1 MSYSAHNMRDFARFA
16 TAATPSRNPA
26 TGLSSR
32 RPVTVAACAVLA
44 AALLTGCAT
53 PGGGKAS
60 TQGPAEEPLP
70 ADPNALVLGAEVALQ
85 RGNNLEACRAY
96 VQAAQLAKDVDLAEQ
111 ATRVC
116 YEHHQ
121 WSQVLTAAER
131 WLELNQTDEEA
142 RRFAAFAALH
152 LYRID
157 TAVEHVEFLLNT
169 AFINPQAGFLAI
181 LPQLAEEGS
190 ASATTAVLERLVL
203 KYPDVME
210 AHYTLARAALQSE
223 NFALAL
229 QHAQQA
235 HDLGPYWTP
244 AGLLLAQ
251 VRMARGDA
259 DAALASARQIVE
271 ADKQDSYRLEYA
283 IMLMTTGRQEEA
295 RNELNALAGSQSVAA
310 VVERLLADLD
320 FQHGN
325 RDAAAKRYG
334 SLVANGRFVYES
346 LFNLGAIAES
356 REDWD
361 EAVRLYSR
369 ITGGDMAMAAQ
380 MRVARIKAK
389 REGLQQGLAHLEEFV
404 KTRPQYTLDAI
415 NARAGL
421 LAANG
426 DKPGAMALLDTAL
439 KEYPDAADLRFARV
453 FQLEDVGRIDDALRE
468 LRKLVADRP
477 GDPNAANAL
486 GYTLVDHTRRQA
498 EGLKLIQQAL
508 DAMPDSGA
516 VLDSMGWALHRAKRN
531 DEALNYLQQAKRR
544 INDPEVDSH
553 LGAVLAAL
561 GRKDEARDVLKQAS
575 ERYPDNTELQKQLQ
589 SLTK

>member
-1 MSYSAHNMRDFARFA
+1 MLDFARFA
-16 TAATPSRNPA
+16 SPPTPSRSPPLIA
-26 TGLSSR
+26 
-32 RPVTVAACAVLA
+32 VVCAVLT
-44 AALLTGCAT
+44 AALLAGCAT
-53 PGGGKAS
+53 PGSGKAS
-60 TQGPAEEPLP
+60 ALGPAAEPLP

-85 RGNNLEACRAY
+85 RGDNLEACRAY

-111 ATRVC
+111 ATRVS

-121 WSQVLTAAER
+121 WSLVLAAAQR

-157 TAVEHVEFLLNT
+157 QAVEHVEFLLNT

-203 KYPDVME
+203 KYPDLTE
-210 AHYTLARAALQSE
+210 AHYALARAALQSE

-235 HDLGPYWTP
+235 HQLGPYWTP

-251 VRMARGDA
+251 VRMARGDT
-259 DAALASARQIVE
+259 DEALASARQIVA
-271 ADKQDSYRLEYA
+271 ADRQDSYRLEYA
-283 IMLMTTGRQEEA
+283 IMLMTAGKEDEA
-295 RNELNALAGSQSVAA
+295 RKELNALAGSDTVAA

-325 RDAAAKRYG
+325 RDAAVKRYG

-356 REDWD
+356 REAWD
-361 EAVRLYSR
+361 EAVQLYSR

-380 MRVARIKAK
+380 MRVARIKTK
-389 REGLQQGLAHLEEFV
+389 RQGIEAGLAHLEEFA
-404 KTRPQYTLDAI
+404 KTRPQYTIDAI

-421 LAANG
+421 MAAND
-426 DKPGAMALLDTAL
+426 DKAGALTLLDTAL
-439 KEYPDAADLRFARV
+439 QEYPDAADLRFARV
-453 FQLEDVGRIDDALRE
+453 FQLEDNGRIDEAPTD

-486 GYTLVDHTRRQA
+486 GYTLVDHTRKQA
-498 EGLKLIQQAL
+498 EGLKLIEQAL
-508 DAMPDSGA
+508 QAMPDSGA

-531 DEALNYLQQAKRR
+531 EEALNYLQQAKRR
-544 INDPEVDSH
+544 ISDPEVDLH
-553 LGAVLAAL
+553 LGAVLIAL
-561 GRKDEARDVLKQAS
+561 GRKDEARELLKLAS

-589 SLTK
+589 SLPK

>member
-1 MSYSAHNMRDFARFA
+1 MLDFARFA
-16 TAATPSRNPA
+16 IPTPSHSNPVIA
-26 TGLSSR
+26 
-32 RPVTVAACAVLA
+32 VVCAALA
-44 AALLTGCAT
+44 AALLAGCAT
-53 PGGGKAS
+53 PGGGRTSA
-60 TQGPAEEPLP
+60 QGPAAEPLP

-111 ATRVC
+111 ATRVS

-121 WSQVLTAAER
+121 WSLVLAAAQR

-157 TAVEHVEFLLNT
+157 QAVEHVEFLLNT

-203 KYPDVME
+203 KYPDLTE
-210 AHYTLARAALQSE
+210 AHYALARAALQSE

-235 HDLGPYWTP
+235 HQLGPYWTP
-244 AGLLLAQ
+244 VGLLLAQ
-251 VRMARGDA
+251 VRMARGDT
-259 DAALASARQIVE
+259 DEALASARQIVE
-271 ADKQDSYRLEYA
+271 TDRQDSYRLEYA
-283 IMLMTTGRQEEA
+283 IMLMTAGKEEEA
-295 RNELNALAGSQSVAA
+295 RKELNALARSDTVAA

-325 RDAAAKRYG
+325 RDAATKRYG

-356 REDWD
+356 REAWD
-361 EAVRLYSR
+361 EAVQLYSR

-380 MRVARIKAK
+380 MRVARIKTK
-389 REGLQQGLAHLEEFV
+389 RQGIEAGLTHLEEFA
-404 KTRPQYTLDAI
+404 KTRPQYTIDAI

-421 LAANG
+421 MAAND
-426 DKPGAMALLDTAL
+426 DKTGALTLLDTAL
-439 KEYPDAADLRFARV
+439 QEYPDAADLRFARV
-453 FQLEDVGRIDDALRE
+453 FQLEDNGRIDEALTD

-486 GYTLVDHTRRQA
+486 GYTLVDHTRKQA
-498 EGLKLIQQAL
+498 EGLKLIEQAL
-508 DAMPDSGA
+508 QAMPDSGA

-531 DEALNYLQQAKRR
+531 EEALNYLQQAKRR
-544 INDPEVDSH
+544 ISDPEVDLH
-553 LGAVLAAL
+553 LGAVLIAL
-561 GRKDEARDVLKQAS
+561 GRKDEARELLKLAS

-589 SLTK
+589 SLPK